1 MLASIPFPSWIRPEI
16 IPGLPIRWY
25 GLMYLV
31 AFVVTYLMFMLQVKQ
46 RGLEVKR
53 DQVLDMFFW
62 AIIGLLVGARLGFA
76 LIYDNRGW
84 FLEHPLQIILPFER
98 VDGRL
103 RLTGISGMSYH
114 GGLVGVVIAVITY
127 LKVKRLDVLDWAD
140 MLVTGIPLGYTFG
153 RLGNFIN
160 GELYGRVTRVAWG
173 MVFPGVPAEGRFN
186 AKLPWV
192 REFAGSIG
200 MDVPAAGLVNLP
212 RHPSQLYEALFE
224 GLVLWLVLW
233 FILRPRRPFKGFMV
247 ACYIMGYGIIRF
259 VIEYF
264 RQPDIGIDWPIMLVP
279 LENPVIQTSPFNL
292 STGQILCFLMVA
304 AGLVCLF
311 AFRARAR
318 REAAR
323 AAVEAAPKPNA
334 RRLRRKLK

>member
-1 MLASIPFPSWIRPEI
+1 MLASIPFPSWISPEI

-31 AFVVTYLMFMLQVKQ
+31 AFAVTYLLFMRQVKV

-53 DQVLDMFFW
+53 DHVLDMFFW
-62 AIIGLLVGARLGFA
+62 AIIGLLVGARA
-76 LIYDNRGW
+76 AAVTIYDPSGYYLR
-84 FLEHPLQIILPFER
+84 HPLQIILP
-98 VDGRL
+98 VAMIDGRL

-114 GGLVGVVIAVITY
+114 GGLVGATIAIVTY
-127 LKVKRLDVLDWAD
+127 LKVKRLDVLEWGD

-160 GELYGRVTRVAWG
+160 GELYGRVTRVTWG
-173 MVFPGVPAEGRFN
+173 MIFPDAEKFN
-186 AKLPWV
+186 VKLPWV
-192 REFAGSIG
+192 REYAASVGL
-200 MDVPAAGLVNLP
+200 DVPAAGLVNLP

-233 FILRPRRPFKGFMV
+233 FILRPRRPFKGFQI
-247 ACYIMGYGIIRF
+247 ACYVLGYGIIRF
-259 VIEYF
+259 FIEYA
-264 RQPDIGIDWPIMLVP
+264 RQPDAGIDWPIVFVP
-279 LENPVIQTSPFNL
+279 LENTVTQFSAFNF
-292 STGQILCFLMVA
+292 STGQILCFLMIVA
-304 AGLVCLF
+304 GIVLLF

-323 AAVEAAPKPNA
+323 AATEAAPRPTGRK
-334 RRLRRKLK
+334 LRRKVK

>member
-1 MLASIPFPSWIRPEI
+1 MLAYIPFPSWIRPEI

-31 AFVVTYLMFMLQVKQ
+31 AFAVAYLMFMLQARQ

-53 DQVLDMFFW
+53 EQVMDMFFW
-62 AIIGLLVGARLGFA
+62 AIIGLLVGARA
-76 LIYDNRGW
+76 AAVTIYDPTGYYLR
-84 FLEHPLQIILPFER
+84 HPLQIILPFAV

-103 RLTGISGMSYH
+103 RLTGLSGMSYH
-114 GGLVGVVIAVITY
+114 GGLVGAVIAIVTY
-127 LKVKRLDVLDWAD
+127 LKVKRLDTLEWGD

-160 GELYGRVTRVAWG
+160 GELYGRVTRVPWG
-173 MVFPGVPAEGRFN
+173 MVFPDAEKFN

-192 REFAGSIG
+192 KEFASSIG

-212 RHPSQLYEALFE
+212 RHPSQLYEGLFE

-233 FILRPRRPFKGFMV
+233 FILRPRRPFKGFMI
-247 ACYIMGYGIIRF
+247 ACYLLGYGIIRF
-259 VIEYF
+259 AIEYV
-264 RQPDIGIDWPIMLVP
+264 REPDIGIGYPITLAPV
-279 LENPVIQTSPFNL
+279 ENPVTQFSFFNF
-292 STGQILCFLMVA
+292 STGQILCFLMIV

-318 REAAR
+318 REGARITAETAA
-323 AAVEAAPKPNA
+323 KPIS
-334 RRLRRKLK
+334 RRQRQKLK

>member
-16 IPGLPIRWY
+16 IPGLPLRWY

-31 AFVVTYLMFMLQVKQ
+31 AFVVTYLMFVLQCKQ

-62 AIIGLLVGARLGFA
+62 AIIGLLVGARA
-76 LIYDNRGW
+76 AAVTIYDPSGYYLR
-84 FLEHPLQIILPFER
+84 HPLQIILPFAV
-98 VDGRL
+98 VDGRF

-114 GGLVGVVIAVITY
+114 GGLVGVVIAVVTY

-160 GELYGRVTRVAWG
+160 GELYGRVTRVPWG
-173 MVFPGVPAEGRFN
+173 MIFPDAEKFN
-186 AKLPWV
+186 VKLPWV

-200 MDVPAAGLVNLP
+200 MNVPAAGLVNLP

-264 RQPDIGIDWPIMLVP
+264 RQPDAGIDWPIALVP
-279 LENPVIQTSPFNL
+279 LENPVIQSSPFNF
-292 STGQILCFLMVA
+292 STGQILCFLMIV

-311 AFRARAR
+311 VFQARAR
-318 REAAR
+318 REGER
-323 AAVEAAPKPNA
+323 AAAEAAPKPSA
-334 RRLRRKLK
+334 RRLRQKLK

>member
-1 MLASIPFPSWIRPEI
+1 MLAYIPFPSWIRPEI

-31 AFVVTYLMFMLQVKQ
+31 AFVVAYLMFMLQVKQ

-53 DQVLDMFFW
+53 DQVMDMFFW
-62 AIIGLLVGARLGFA
+62 AIIGLLVGARA
-76 LIYDNRGW
+76 AAVTIYDPTGYYLR
-84 FLEHPLQIILPFER
+84 HPLQIILPFAM

-103 RLTGISGMSYH
+103 RMTGLSGMSYH
-114 GGLVGVVIAVITY
+114 GGLVGTVIAIVTY
-127 LKVKRLDVLDWAD
+127 LKVKRLDTLEWGD

-160 GELYGRVTRVAWG
+160 GELYGRVTGVPWG
-173 MVFPGVPAEGRFN
+173 MVFPDAEKFN

-192 REFAGSIG
+192 KEFASSIG

-212 RHPSQLYEALFE
+212 RHPSQLYEGLFE

-233 FILRPRRPFKGFMV
+233 FILRPRRPFKGFMI

-259 VIEYF
+259 AIEYV
-264 RQPDIGIDWPIMLVP
+264 REPDIGIGYPIMLAPV
-279 LENPVIQTSPFNL
+279 ENPATQFSFFNI
-292 STGQILCFLMVA
+292 STGQILCFLMIV

-318 REAAR
+318 REGAQVAA
-323 AAVEAAPKPNA
+323 EAAAKPIS
-334 RRLRRKLK
+334 RRQRQKLR

>member
-1 MLASIPFPSWIRPEI
+1 MLASIPFPPWIRPEI
-16 IPGLPIRWY
+16 IPGLPVRWY

-31 AFVVTYLMFMLQVKQ
+31 AFAVAYLMFTLQVKQ

-62 AIIGLLVGARLGFA
+62 AIIGLLVGGRLGFV
-76 LIYDNRGW
+76 LIYDVRGE
-84 FLEHPLQIILPFER
+84 FLRHPLQIILPFVREN
-98 VDGRL
+98 GRW

-114 GGLVGVVIAVITY
+114 GGLVGVIVAVVTY

-160 GELYGRVTRVAWG
+160 GELYGRVTRVPWG
-173 MVFPGVPAEGRFN
+173 MLFPDAERFN
-186 AKLPWV
+186 VKLPWV
-192 REFAGSIG
+192 RQFAASIG
-200 MDVPAAGLVNLP
+200 MDVPAAGLLNFP
-212 RHPSQLYEALFE
+212 RHPSQLYEAFFE
-224 GLVLWLVLW
+224 GIVLWLVLW

-259 VIEYF
+259 VIEYT
-264 RQPDIGIDWPIMLVP
+264 RQPDQGINWPIMLAP
-279 LENPVIQTSPFNL
+279 LEHPEVQFSLFNF
-292 STGQILCFLMVA
+292 STGQILCFLMVV

-311 AFRARAR
+311 VFRARAR
-318 REAAR
+318 REAGR
-323 AAVEAAPKPNA
+323 AAAEAAPKPGSRRRHRKA
-334 RRLRRKLK
+334 R

>member
-31 AFVVTYLMFMLQVKQ
+31 AFAVTYLLFMRQVKQ

-53 DQVLDMFFW
+53 DHVLDMFFW
-62 AIIGLLVGARLGFA
+62 AIIGLLVGARA
-76 LIYDNRGW
+76 AAVTIYDPSGYYFR
-84 FLEHPLQIILPFER
+84 HPLQIILPFAM

-114 GGLVGVVIAVITY
+114 GGLVGATIAIVTY
-127 LKVKRLDVLDWAD
+127 LKVKRLDVLEWGD

-160 GELYGRVTRVAWG
+160 GELYGRVTRVSWG
-173 MVFPGVPAEGRFN
+173 MIFPDAEKFN

-192 REFAGSIG
+192 REYAASIG
-200 MDVPAAGLVNLP
+200 LDAPVTGLVNLP
-212 RHPSQLYEALFE
+212 RHPSQLYEALLE

-233 FILRPRRPFKGFMV
+233 FILRPRRPFKGFQIG
-247 ACYIMGYGIIRF
+247 CYMLGYGITRF
-259 VIEYF
+259 FIEYA
-264 RQPDIGIDWPIMLVP
+264 RQPDAGIDWPIMLVP
-279 LENPVIQTSPFNL
+279 LENTVTQFSPFNF
-292 STGQILCFLMVA
+292 STGQILCFLMII
-304 AGLVCLF
+304 AGIVLLF

-318 REAAR
+318 RGAVQ
-323 AAVEAAPKPNA
+323 AAVAAVPKPTG
-334 RRLRRKLK
+334 RKLRRKVK